1 MAVQAVLC
9 VKNCTRCR
17 RFEAREKL
25 PEMVTIGTAEP
36 LDLVHID
43 FVGMETTVAMRQK
56 PVVKTV

>member
-1 MAVQAVLC
+1 MAVQALLC

-25 PEMVTIGTAEP
+25 PEMVTIGATEP

-43 FVGMETTVAMRQK
+43 FVGMETTMATR
-56 PVVKTV
+56 